1 MALKSGVRVNV
12 KPQRGRR
19 KMCGKKVL
27 VLDKTT
33 GKLVELEP
41 IKVWSL
47 GPKGRV
53 KIKIGLFRSPE
64 TGKYFRARVPDD
76 CPSD

>member
-1 MALKSGVRVNV
+1 M
-12 KPQRGRR
+12 
-19 KMCGKKVL
+19 KVP

-41 IKVWSL
+41 IKVWTL
-47 GPKGRV
+47 GPKDKV
-53 KIKIGLFRSPE
+53 KIKIGLFKSPE

-76 CPSD
+76 YPL